1 MTPTEVF
8 VYLNAVKQPL
18 MYGDLSE
25 DDVSELLEMRGN
37 GEGFI

>member
-8 VYLNAVKQPL
+8 VYIESKQAPQNYSG
-18 MYGDLSE
+18 MSE
-25 DDVSELLEMRGN
+25 DDVDELLEMRQ